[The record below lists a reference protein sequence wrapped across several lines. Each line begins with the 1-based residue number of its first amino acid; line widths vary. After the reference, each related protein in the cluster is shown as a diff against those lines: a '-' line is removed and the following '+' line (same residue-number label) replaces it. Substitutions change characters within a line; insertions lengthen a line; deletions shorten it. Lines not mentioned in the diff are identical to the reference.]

1 VSAAELFDPYAIITA
16 LEQHRVGYVLIGGF
30 ARVLQGTEELT
41 YGVDLV
47 PSLRQE
53 NLRRLQLALADLE
66 AKRTDGRPLNLD
78 PATIRDEPLIT
89 LDGPHGEMKLVPDP
103 PGTRGGYDD
112 LRRAATRE
120 PIGRG
125 LRPSVASIS
134 DLARLLATLNRE
146 QDQPLLLQLRKLREL
161 EIRLDRGIER
171 ERGIDL

>member
-1 VSAAELFDPYAIITA
+1 MNAPGRFDPYAILTA
-16 LEQHRVGYVLIGGF
+16 LEHHRVNYVLIGAF

-41 YGVDLV
+41 RGVDLV
-47 PSLRQE
+47 PSLRAE
-53 NLRRLQLALADLE
+53 NLRRLQLALDQLDASRD
-66 AKRTDGRPLNLD
+66 DGRPLSIAPD
-78 PATIRDEPLIT
+78 TIRDEPVISLQT
-89 LDGPHGEMKLVPDP
+89 PYGDMKLVPDP

-146 QDQPLLLQLRKLREL
+146 QDQPLLLQLRKLREIEL
-161 EIRLDRGIER
+161 RLDRGIELD
-171 ERGIDL
+171 RGMDI

>member
-1 VSAAELFDPYAIITA
+1 VSAPGRFDPYAILSA
-16 LEQHRVGYVLIGGF
+16 LEQQRTNYVLIGAF

-41 YGVDLV
+41 RGVDLV
-47 PSLRQE
+47 PSLRAE
-53 NLRRLQLALADLE
+53 NLRRLQLALDELD
-66 AKRTDGRPLNLD
+66 AKRDDGQALVLD
-78 PATIRDEPLIT
+78 PATIRDEPVISLQT
-89 LDGPHGEMKLVPDP
+89 PYGDMKLVPDP

-146 QDQPLLLQLRKLREL
+146 QDQPLLAQLRKLREIEL
-161 EIRLDRGIER
+161 SLDRGIELD
-171 ERGIDL
+171 RGMDI

>member
-1 VSAAELFDPYAIITA
+1 MNAPGRFDPYAILTA
-16 LEQHRVGYVLIGGF
+16 LEHHRVNYVLIGAF

-41 YGVDLV
+41 RGVDLV
-47 PSLRQE
+47 PSLR
-53 NLRRLQLALADLE
+53 
-66 AKRTDGRPLNLD
+66 
-78 PATIRDEPLIT
+78 TIRDEPVISLQT
-89 LDGPHGEMKLVPDP
+89 PYGDMKLVPDP

-146 QDQPLLLQLRKLREL
+146 QDQPLLLQLRKLREIEL
-161 EIRLDRGIER
+161 RLDRGIELD
-171 ERGIDL
+171 RGMDI